1 VWTEPLTCVF
11 EGFPKR
17 VCFESLHDRQKGAG
31 HSASSDGACL
41 FDRAGRVWCCAIEP
55 GRART
60 GRHGFLEII
69 HYFTVHSI
77 TWRAL
82 PSEFGSWNSV
92 GRLSAAQL
100 LRIFEAFFQWLAE
113 CSQTANLVQLFDST
127 TARAHVSAAGAKGD
141 SIARRSAACAVVSRP
156 KSICGRPLPHVRPR
170 MEPGGQR
177 AANIVT
183 RRPKTYREMIP

>member
-1 VWTEPLTCVF
+1 MWTEPLTCVF
-11 EGFPKR
+11 DGFPKR

-92 GRLSAAQL
+92 GRLSGGSVAQDIRGVL
-100 LRIFEAFFQWLAE
+100 PVAGG
-113 CSQTANLVQLFDST
+113 VQPD
-127 TARAHVSAAGAKGD
+127 GKP
-141 SIARRSAACAVVSRP
+141 CAVIRQHDSA
-156 KSICGRPLPHVRPR
+156 RPR
-170 MEPGGQR
+170 LGRRGERGQHRQAFGRLRGGFSTKIHMWAAPSSR
-177 AANIVT
+177 ATSDGTWRTAGG
-183 RRPKTYREMIP
+183 